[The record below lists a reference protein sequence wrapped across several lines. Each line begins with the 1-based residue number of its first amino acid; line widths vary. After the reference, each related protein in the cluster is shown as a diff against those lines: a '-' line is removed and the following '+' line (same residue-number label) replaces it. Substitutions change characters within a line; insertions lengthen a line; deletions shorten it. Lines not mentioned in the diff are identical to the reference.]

1 MEILDIAMTEFRELR
16 AGSAGRLMLTKASID
31 LGADRL
37 FAPTRTWESVT
48 PYQVTRHTKQ
58 VGATEALAADLRA
71 ECRRRGLPE
80 PLVTPCEL
88 RGVSGVGLV
97 GGAVL
102 AFKVA
107 VGGPIVLG
115 RSRHLG
121 GGLFAGRRQ

>member
-1 MEILDIAMTEFRELR
+1 
-16 AGSAGRLMLTKASID
+16 MLTKASID

-121 GGLFAGRRQ
+121 GGLFAGRSQ